1 MGFLP
6 DSTKD
11 LHGDAKMQVGI
22 VTLFPEMFAAVT
34 DTGVTGRACRNG
46 IVQVSCWSPRDFA
59 TDRHRTVDDKPFGG
73 GAGMLMKTGP
83 LCAAIA
89 EAKAWHKAPPTVI
102 YLSPQG
108 RRLDQTGVTELAQR
122 SNLVLVCGRYQ
133 GIDERVVQTEIDE
146 EWSIG
151 DYVLSGGEL
160 AAMVLL
166 DAVIRYQPGA
176 LGHEDSAGLDS
187 FAPLSDEGGSEGDP
201 EQDPVGDKQ
210 GLSLLDCPRYT
221 RPQDFAG
228 LLVPDVLVGGNHEQ
242 IRRWQLKQR
251 LGRTWLKRPTLLAQQ
266 QLSSEQKALL
276 DEFISEYGTS
286 LT

>member
-1 MGFLP
+1 
-6 DSTKD
+6 
-11 LHGDAKMQVGI
+11 MQVGI

-34 DTGVTGRACRNG
+34 QYGVTGRACRNG
-46 IVQVSCWSPRDFA
+46 LMQVLCHSPRDFA

-89 EAKAWHKAPPTVI
+89 QAKAWQTAPPTVI

-108 RRLDQTGVTELAQR
+108 RRLDQAGVTELAAR

-133 GIDERVVQTEIDE
+133 GIDERVLQTEIDE
-146 EWSIG
+146 EWSVG

-160 AAMVLL
+160 PAMVML

-187 FAPLSDEGGSEGDP
+187 FAPLTHEPG
-201 EQDPVGDKQ
+201 EQHI
-210 GLSLLDCPRYT
+210 SLLDCPRFT
-221 RPQDFAG
+221 RPQEFSG
-228 LLVPDVLVGGNHEQ
+228 MPVPQVLVGGNHEQ
-242 IRRWQLKQR
+242 IRRWRLKQR
-251 LGRTWLKRPTLLAQQ
+251 LGRTWLKRPDMIEQQ
-266 QLSSEQKALL
+266 QLDWEQQALL
-276 DEFISEYGTS
+276 NEFISEYGTS
-286 LT
+286 AD